1 MNIEFKQSRDFGQ
14 IINDT
19 FTFIKQNFKPLIKT
33 YFVFC
38 GIFVLGSMVAMLL
51 QQFKSV
57 NLFNSAGSAGVAHD
71 PFLGLR
77 SLMSWEYL
85 IAIIFSLAT
94 YVSMLTAIL
103 SYIALYVRKGNIAPT
118 TDEVWV
124 YFKYYFLRIFL
135 SSIPL
140 ILLMLAG
147 FVLCLVPGMLF
158 VGLLLGIVSVVYL
171 FPFVAMFYPIMIIE
185 NGEFGYSF
193 SRSFK
198 VIKDNFWLTFGTLI
212 VIWVIVYACMSAVVL
227 PTTLFSMVGLFSKNS
242 PHMSMVLTMV
252 TTVLQS
258 LCQVFT
264 IIPLVTITLCYFSLV
279 ERKESTGLMERISNF
294 GTGVDPLNM
303 PDEEY

>member
-57 NLFNSAGSAGVAHD
+57 NLFNSAGTAGAARD

-77 SLMSWEYL
+77 SLMSLEYL

-103 SYIALYVRKGNIAPT
+103 SYIALYVRKGNIAPS
-118 TDEVWV
+118 TDEVWA
-124 YFKYYFLRIFL
+124 YFKYYFFRIFG
-135 SSIPL
+135 SAIPL
-140 ILLMLAG
+140 ILMLAVG
-147 FVLCLVPGMLF
+147 FVFCLIPGF
-158 VGLLLGIVSVVYL
+158 YL
-171 FPFVAMFYPIMIIE
+171 FPFIAMIFPIMVIE

-198 VIKDNFWLTFGTLI
+198 IIKDNFWLTFGTLI

-227 PTTLFSMVGLFSKNS
+227 PTTLFSMVGLFSQSS
-242 PHMSMVLTMV
+242 PHMSMVLTMM

-279 ERKESTGLMERISNF
+279 ERKESAGLMERISNF
-294 GTGVDPLNM
+294 GNGNDPLSL

>member
-19 FTFIKQNFKPLIKT
+19 FTFIRQNFKPLIKT

-38 GIFVLGSMVAMLL
+38 GIFVLGSMVAMLM
-51 QQFKSV
+51 QQYKSV
-57 NLFNSAGSAGVAHD
+57 NIINAVGGGRVGGREGLLGFGSVFGIEY
-71 PFLGLR
+71 FL
-77 SLMSWEYL
+77 
-85 IAIIFSLAT
+85 AIVFSIAT

-103 SYIALYVRKGNIAPT
+103 SYIALYVRKGNIAPSV
-118 TDEVWV
+118 DEVWP
-124 YFKYYFLRIFL
+124 YFKYYFLRIFG

-140 ILLMLAG
+140 LLMLG
-147 FVLCLVPGMLF
+147 I
-158 VGLLLGIVSVVYL
+158 GLLFCLIPFFYL
-171 FPFVAMFYPIMIIE
+171 FPFVAMIYPIIVIE

-198 VIKDNFWLTFGTLI
+198 IIKDNFWLTFGCLM
-212 VIWVIVYACMSAVVL
+212 VIWIIVYACMSAVVL
-227 PTTLFSMVGLFSKNS
+227 PTTLFSMVGLFSKSS
-242 PHMSMVLTMV
+242 PHMSLALTMT

-264 IIPLVTITLCYFSLV
+264 IIPLVTVTLCYFSLV

-294 GTGVDPLNM
+294 GQNNGPVNPLE
-303 PDEEY
+303 EEY